1 MAKTRSEK
9 RIRAVFSSRQRTD
22 VTSRGGVLPSVPCTM
37 KTHTGA
43 KNHACVCTAIVK
55 LTDDLRFF
63 KNYHW
68 IGNFELILKMG
79 FKLKIKLKMTK
90 LWVPKKG

>member
-1 MAKTRSEK
+1 MVYISDESTRD
-9 RIRAVFSSRQRTD
+9 IT
-22 VTSRGGVLPSVPCTM
+22 SVPCTM
-37 KTHTGA
+37 RTHTGA

-63 KNYHW
+63 KKYHW

-79 FKLKIKLKMTK
+79 FKLKIKQKMTK